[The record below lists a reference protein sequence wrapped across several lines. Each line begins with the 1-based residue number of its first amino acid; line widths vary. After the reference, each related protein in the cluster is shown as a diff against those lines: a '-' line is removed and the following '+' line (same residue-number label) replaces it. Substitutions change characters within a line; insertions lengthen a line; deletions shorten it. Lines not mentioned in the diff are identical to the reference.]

1 MTTVPSNPTPMMAQW
16 HACKEQAKD
25 ALLFFR
31 LGDFYEAFY
40 EDAQVIAKEMG
51 LTLTARQGT
60 PMCGV
65 PFHTAELYID
75 KLVAKGFKVAIAE
88 QTEDPKA
95 VKGLVKREI
104 VRIVTP
110 GTLINSQLLSDKK
123 NNFFI
128 SIAQIGSVFGL
139 AILDLTTAEFRV
151 LEVEQEGELLDEIF
165 RLRPSE
171 LLVSKRFQELHPLFL
186 KELSQS
192 FAFVVNEK
200 ETLDPKLAY
209 AALTAHFKVQNL
221 DGFGLKGQTAA
232 ITAAGA
238 LLLHLKEELVLSLD
252 HLVSIQ
258 AEPPSQTLSID
269 RASLR
274 NLELTESM
282 TDGSSKHTLLEL
294 LDETRTPMGARLLR
308 HWIKHPLLSV
318 SEIQKRQEAIA
329 LFLQKGPLLKKV
341 RELLEPIK
349 DIERL
354 LMKLTARYATPR
366 DLFSLGIS
374 LSQVPPLKEVL
385 HSFSCPLIQEA
396 LLLLPD
402 FQPLAQKILS
412 QLQENPPLRIGEGDL
427 FRDGVHPELD
437 HLRKLSQESMSW
449 MARYQNTLREQT
461 GIKTLKVNYTKAF
474 GYYIEVSRAQSEKI
488 PAGFQR
494 RQTLVNGERFITE
507 ELKQFEHQVLTAEA
521 KSKALETELYEQLR
535 LEVATEAPLLTR
547 AARAL
552 AQIDALASLAKVAQE
567 RQFVRPVVDESD
579 QLEILQG
586 RHPII
591 DRAIGTASFIPNDT
605 CLSQSQQMML
615 ITGPNMAGKSTYIR
629 QVALIVILA
638 QIGSYVPAA
647 SARIGLIDKVFSRI
661 GASDDLARGQSTFM
675 VEMSETAN
683 ILNNATSRSLVL
695 LDEIGRGT
703 STYDGISIAWAVA
716 EYLLTTANKQAK
728 TLFATHYWE
737 LTRLET
743 EFPHAQNYQIAV
755 QEAPSGI
762 VFLRKI
768 IRGGTDKSYG
778 IHVAKLAGLPFKAIK
793 RAEEMLL
800 QLETK
805 APRKKGKSDEQLPL
819 FAAPAPQEHPA
830 LDLLRKLDPNHLSP
844 LQALTQLM
852 ELQLLA
858 KKSV

>member
-374 LSQVPPLKEVL
+374 LSQIPPLKEVL

-552 AQIDALASLAKVAQE
+552 AQIDALASLAKVAQA
-567 RQFVRPVVDESD
+567 RQFVRPIVDESD

-852 ELQLLA
+852 ELQVLA